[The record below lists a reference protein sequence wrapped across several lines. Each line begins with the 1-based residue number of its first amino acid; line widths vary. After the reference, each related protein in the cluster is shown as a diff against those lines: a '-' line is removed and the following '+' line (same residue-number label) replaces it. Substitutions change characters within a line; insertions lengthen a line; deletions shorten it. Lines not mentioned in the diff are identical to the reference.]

1 MKYIKIIFFLCV
13 FFTLFTQKTSAQNN
27 KINVAA
33 VVVDAQ
39 GKLITG
45 AVITNDKD
53 GVKTI
58 SNQSGE
64 FTIAVPANS
73 LLSVKAVGY
82 ETYLGAPRAELK
94 SITLKSKQTDLVQV
108 AFNSVDRAD
117 LLGGVSTKDIV
128 PLLESN
134 FYTGSLDNLSSY
146 IPGYNNTIWGQN
158 GQLVLVDGVPRD
170 QYNVIPSE
178 IDQITVLKSAAAVAL
193 YGSRAAKGVVSITTK
208 RGVKNDNKFKVR
220 LNTGISTPK
229 RYAQYLNSADYL
241 TLQNEAITNDGSTI
255 GITTQ
260 ADIDKYRS
268 GKYPIRYPNIDFYS
282 SDYLKNYTTRNEVTA
297 EYTGGNDRAKFY
309 VNVGTYNTST
319 LMNYGNAK
327 GEGENRFNLRA
338 NLDIK
343 LNDFITSKI
352 NSSLTFYD
360 NKSGNTATN
369 NPNNAFWANAAT
381 YRPNQLSPFIPL
393 SYLTGANQATQ
404 DLIKSAGLII
414 DGKYLLNGT
423 TNYPTNTFADLTIK
437 GYNLGTTRKYQFD
450 ASLNFNLSSLLK
462 GLTFDTQFA
471 IDYNTSYATTT
482 GDNTYAYYTPTTW
495 ASDSTISVLTKTNT
509 DNIQYSRNIF
519 NSYQQQTLFFS
530 GAFKYK
536 NTFDKVHNVSALLLA
551 HAYKQQ
557 ESQVY
562 HATAANA
569 NLGLQVGYN
578 YKQKYYVDFTGNVV
592 HSARLAA
599 GNRDEFSPTVSLG
612 WTLSNEDFLAK
623 SDVVNFLKLTASAGI
638 IKTDLDFTG
647 GNYNG
652 YYLYQ
657 GSFSN
662 SLNRGWSWQENRGLT
677 ETNVVGGDNFDLVYE
692 QRKEIS
698 LGFEASLFNNSLQV
712 SGSYY
717 NNLIT
722 GIPVSNVNLFPNFM
736 QIITLNPT
744 TIITSFIPYV
754 NYNEDQRQ
762 GFDLGINYNKKVGQ
776 VDLSVG
782 AVVSYYDTKATLR
795 NDVNIADAY
804 QKTQGKPLDAIWGLK
819 STGFYDATSI
829 AAINSSPANPKP
841 SWGVVQPGDLKYV
854 DQNADGIIDDKDNVY
869 LGKGGN
875 WGSPLTLALNFT
887 AKWNNFTLF
896 VLANSYSGSYGLKNS
911 SYYWAYGVNAKYS
924 APMLG
929 RWTPATAATATYP
942 RLTQTGGSNN
952 FRNSDFW
959 LYKSDRL
966 NLARVQLSY
975 DIPRKLL
982 AKTFISDLGIYI
994 NGNDLLTIAQ
1004 EQAHMETNIGSAPQ
1018 MRYYSVGLKVA
1029 F

>member
-13 FFTLFTQKTSAQNN
+13 FFTLFTPKTSAQNN

-39 GKLITG
+39 GKVIPG

-53 GVKTI
+53 GAKAI

-64 FTIAVPANS
+64 FTIALPTNG

-82 ETYLGAPRAELK
+82 ETYSGSPRAELK
-94 SITLKSKQTDLVQV
+94 SIVLKQKLNQLVQV
-108 AFNSVDRAD
+108 AFNSVDKAD

-146 IPGYNNTIWGQN
+146 IPGYGSTIWGQN

-208 RGVKNDNKFKVR
+208 RGGKNENKFKVR
-220 LNTGISTPK
+220 VNTGISVPK

-241 TLQNEAITNDGSTI
+241 TLKNEAITNDGTTS
-255 GITTQ
+255 GITSQ
-260 ADIDKYRS
+260 DVIDKYRS

-282 SDYLKNYTTRNEVTA
+282 SDYIKKYATRNDVTA

-309 VNVGTYNTST
+309 VNVGTYNTTT
-319 LMNYGNAK
+319 LLNYGNAK

-338 NLDIK
+338 NLDLK
-343 LNDFITSKI
+343 LNDFITSRI

-360 NKSGNTATN
+360 NKNGNTASN
-369 NPNNAFWANAAT
+369 NPNNGFWASAAT
-381 YRPNQLSPFIPL
+381 YIPANVGVAPFIPL
-393 SYLTGANQATQ
+393 SYLTNADASTKTLLQSNGF
-404 DLIKSAGLII
+404 LI
-414 DGKYLLNGT
+414 DGQNLISGT
-423 TNYPTNTFADLTIK
+423 STYPSNTFADLKTK
-437 GYNLGTTRKYQFD
+437 GYTLGTTRKYQFD
-450 ASLNFNLSSLLK
+450 ASLNFNLSSILK
-462 GLTFDTQFA
+462 GLSFDTQFA
-471 IDYNTSYATTT
+471 IDYNTSYQTTI
-482 GDNTYAYYTPTTW
+482 GDNTYTYYIPGAW
-495 ASDSTISVLTKTNT
+495 SSDSTITTLTRPGT
-509 DNIQYSRNIF
+509 DAIQYSRNIY

-551 HAYKQQ
+551 HAYQQQ

-578 YKQKYYVDFTGNVV
+578 YKQKYYIDFTGNVV
-592 HSARLAA
+592 HSAKLAA
-599 GNRDEFSPTVSLG
+599 GHRDEFSPTVSLG

-623 SDVVNFLKLTASAGI
+623 SDVVNFLKLTGSAGI
-638 IKTDLDFTG
+638 VKTDLDFTLG
-647 GNYNG
+647 SYAG
-652 YYLYQ
+652 YYMYQ
-657 GSFSN
+657 SN
-662 SLNRGWSWQENRGLT
+662 YVSGGGWSWQENRGLT
-677 ETNVVGGDNFDLVYE
+677 ETNVRVGDNPNLAFE
-692 QRKEIS
+692 QRKEIT

-722 GIPVSNVNLFPNFM
+722 GIPISNVNLFPNYM
-736 QIITLNPT
+736 NIIVNGG
-744 TIITSFIPYV
+744 ISTSFVPYV

-762 GFDLGINYNKKVGQ
+762 GFDLGINYIKKIGQ
-776 VDLSVG
+776 VDLNVG
-782 AVVSYYDTKATLR
+782 AVVSYYDTKANLR
-795 NDVNIADAY
+795 NEVDIAEAY
-804 QKTQGKPLDAIWGLK
+804 RKGQGKPLDAIWGLK
-819 STGFYDATSI
+819 SAGFYDATSV
-829 AAINSSPANPKP
+829 AAINGSPQNPTPTFGGTIK
-841 SWGVVQPGDLKYV
+841 PGDLRYV
-854 DQNADGIIDDKDNVY
+854 DQNGDGKIDSKDY
-869 LGKGGN
+869 IFLGKGGN
-875 WGSPLTLALNFT
+875 WGAPLNLALNFT
-887 AKWNNFTLF
+887 AKWNNFSLF
-896 VLANSYSGSYGLKNS
+896 VLANSQTGAYSMKSS
-911 SYYWAYGVNAKYS
+911 SYYWAYGVNAKYT

-942 RLTQTGGSNN
+942 RLTQTTGANN
-952 FRNSDFW
+952 FQNSDFW
-959 LYKSDRL
+959 LYKIDRIS
-966 NLARVQLSY
+966 LARVQLSY
-975 DIPRKLL
+975 DIPKKLL
-982 AKTFISDLGIYI
+982 AKTFISDLGVYI
-994 NGNDLLTIAQ
+994 NGNDLLLIAK
-1004 EQAHMETNIGSAPQ
+1004 EKETMETNIGSAPQ